1 MGAQSR
7 NCSNFARNIII
18 FGVDNSSSFH
28 VDKCKNNFL
37 ILGEEPT
44 YEYHKLSY
52 HIILIILLKKIQ
64 NFA

>member
-7 NCSNFARNIII
+7 NCGNFARNIII

-44 YEYHKLSY
+44 YDIDGS
-52 HIILIILLKKIQ
+52 LIILLKKIQ